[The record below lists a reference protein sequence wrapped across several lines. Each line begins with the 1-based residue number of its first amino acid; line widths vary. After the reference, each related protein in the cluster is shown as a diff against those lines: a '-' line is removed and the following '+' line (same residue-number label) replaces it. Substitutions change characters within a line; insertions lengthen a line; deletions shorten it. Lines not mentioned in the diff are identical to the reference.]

1 MFLHWFICLIF
12 CQNHS
17 VLITGTY
24 NKSWGQEVSVLEI
37 DSLIFYNSCGF
48 GGLFFNIF
56 CIVLYSPT
64 YDIYFGFNYFL

>member
-1 MFLHWFICLIF
+1 
-12 CQNHS
+12 
-17 VLITGTY
+17 
-24 NKSWGQEVSVLEI
+24 VSVLEI